1 MFLFIAGIQPRKVI
15 ADIHLLNCPRCRK
28 NSAQIKRVDS
38 YFSLFFLPLF
48 PVKRGSQFIEC
59 NQCGYR
65 ESMVIKPQ
73 ASDTSERGMFY
84 PSFESGGEHT
94 GSSTCPHCGAEI
106 RPDYKYCPYCGE
118 KLCS

>member
-1 MFLFIAGIQPRKVI
+1 MFFIAGIQPRKVI
-15 ADIHLLNCPRCRK
+15 ADIRLLNCPRCKK

-73 ASDTSERGMFY
+73 ASDTPERELFKS
-84 PSFESGGEHT
+84 PFESGDENT
-94 GSSTCPHCGAEI
+94 APATCPHCGAEI
-106 RPDYKYCPYCGE
+106 GPDYNYCPYCGE
-118 KLCS
+118 KLFS